1 MIAATSSIPL
11 RWAVRMTLTNPER
24 PGAEPEDPRR
34 RDIAIAHRRRVCVD
48 VHMKR

>member
-11 RWAVRMTLTNPER
+11 RWAVRMTLSNPER
-24 PGAEPEDPRR
+24 PGAEPEDRGR
-34 RDIAIAHRRRVCVD
+34 RDLARRRRVGLD